1 MNKHVVNSYSSLC
14 RAPLLQGYYT
24 HTMIGTSRYLVT
36 YGAIKAVKMG
46 MERELIFVA

>member
-1 MNKHVVNSYSSLC
+1 MNKHVVNLVKSVEGTTY
-14 RAPLLQGYYT
+14 
-24 HTMIGTSRYLVT
+24 TMIGTSRYLVT